1 MRHLSKYFIYLTRSD
16 LEKVKSLFSFLLS
29 SMTWI
34 IIESLKLA
42 LSMLESRFE
51 VCWVVAVDV
60 PAGMF
65 IYVVYL
71 LLAAAEI
78 VPPVLVIL

>member
-1 MRHLSKYFIYLTRSD
+1 
-16 LEKVKSLFSFLLS
+16 
-29 SMTWI
+29 MTWI